1 MNITWLGRH
10 FVCMVRAPKLRSALP
25 AMLLSRKDKI
35 ELKNGLG
42 ASTICSY
49 TGHPCE
55 FCSCAIPWG
64 LCMSRRLFMQYANGN
79 DWLHRPATEIRSQGD
94 KLVWMARILESV
106 GCKLTKF
113 AVVIPWWAR
122 LNITSS
128 AHASCCCRDLSDNSI
143 AEVPALAFSQLENV
157 THL

>member
-25 AMLLSRKDKI
+25 AMLLSCKDKI

-128 AHASCCCRDLSDNSI
+128 AHASYCCRDLSDNSI